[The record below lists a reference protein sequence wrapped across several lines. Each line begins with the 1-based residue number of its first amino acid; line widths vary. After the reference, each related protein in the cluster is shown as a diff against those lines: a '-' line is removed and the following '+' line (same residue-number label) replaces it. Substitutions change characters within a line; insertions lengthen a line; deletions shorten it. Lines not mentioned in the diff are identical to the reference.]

1 MEVASISSVDGIG
14 TDDSCL
20 NSGAVA
26 LTGLA
31 PWYEYD
37 GKPKKNRLML
47 GVNESNSATSMRCF
61 RTTTDENK
69 NCSTSQAPNIKH
81 TPNIQVTMV

>member
-1 MEVASISSVDGIG
+1 MTV
-14 TDDSCL
+14 
-20 NSGAVA
+20 N
-26 LTGLA
+26 
-31 PWYEYD
+31 
-37 GKPKKNRLML
+37 PKKNRLML